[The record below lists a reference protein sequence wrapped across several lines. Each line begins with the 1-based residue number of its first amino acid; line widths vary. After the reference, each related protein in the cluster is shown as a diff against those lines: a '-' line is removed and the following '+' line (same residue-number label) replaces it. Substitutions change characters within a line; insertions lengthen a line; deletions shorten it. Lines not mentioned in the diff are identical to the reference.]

1 MVQYNP
7 DWHNPNIVDTRG
19 IALERIN
26 PDFPTND
33 PSNWGSN
40 TSPQGGTPG
49 TENTIFQEPEAVIT
63 DTGVFLDPNPF
74 SPDGNG
80 HEDNLFI
87 NYVFDEPDYMLRIRI
102 YDRYGRLVR
111 NLVEGQPAG
120 FEGSVI
126 WDGRTDDGQQNRIGI
141 YIVLV
146 EAYNSSNGS
155 NRSFKETAVIARQF

>member
-1 MVQYNP
+1 
-7 DWHNPNIVDTRG
+7 VDTRG

-26 PDFPTND
+26 PDFETND
-33 PSNWGSN
+33 PSNWSSN
-40 TSPQGGTPG
+40 TSTLGGSPG
-49 TENTIFQEPEAVIT
+49 AVNTIFQAPATDLT

-74 SPDGNG
+74 SPHGDG

-87 NYVFDEPDYMLRIRI
+87 NYKLDEPDYLLRVRI

-111 NLVEGQPAG
+111 NLAESKPAG

-126 WDGRTDDGQQNRIGI
+126 WDGRTDDGQTNRIGI

-146 EAYNSSNGS
+146 EAFNSANGR
-155 NRSFKETAVIARQF
+155 NRSFRETAVIARQF